1 MRSGW
6 GLLKVD
12 YMGWAGSGQ
21 SIRAAPWRPK
31 REREREMAQTAGRPG
46 PAASLRF
53 IFSAVEANTGLR
65 DAPPPS
71 PSLTTTQRRF
81 EFDRREKDE
90 PPYRTLLGT
99 SPRQSVQRQ
108 GQCQSETRA
117 DCSLQLFQLNGKSDM
132 KQSAARACA
141 IVY

>member
-1 MRSGW
+1 
-6 GLLKVD
+6 LKVD

-31 REREREMAQTAGRPG
+31 REREMAQTAGRPG

-71 PSLTTTQRRF
+71 PSLTTTHDASNSIDGRRTS
-81 EFDRREKDE
+81 RRTVVAWYIPTPK
-90 PPYRTLLGT
+90 
-99 SPRQSVQRQ
+99 
-108 GQCQSETRA
+108 RA
-117 DCSLQLFQLNGKSDM
+117 K
-132 KQSAARACA
+132 ARAMPK
-141 IVY
+141 